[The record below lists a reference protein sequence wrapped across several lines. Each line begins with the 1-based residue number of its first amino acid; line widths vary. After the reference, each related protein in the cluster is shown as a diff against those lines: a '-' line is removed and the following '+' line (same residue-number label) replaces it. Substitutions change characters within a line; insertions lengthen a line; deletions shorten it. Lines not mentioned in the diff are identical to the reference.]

1 MAQEEHATLFQPPL
15 PAAKADLIANLGM
28 GIVDKIFVTFYNVA
42 AGVHP
47 RRSVLSYQLLWKVTV
62 PLASSSCLLLS
73 LLCHAQHL
81 YMGEKGWKALILF
94 CARR

>member
-47 RRSVLSYQLLWKVTV
+47 RRSVLSYQLLWKLLSRWPQVAV
-62 PLASSSCLLLS
+62 SCLAYYVMHS
-73 LLCHAQHL
+73 T
-81 YMGEKGWKALILF
+81 YIWGKKDG
-94 CARR
+94 RP